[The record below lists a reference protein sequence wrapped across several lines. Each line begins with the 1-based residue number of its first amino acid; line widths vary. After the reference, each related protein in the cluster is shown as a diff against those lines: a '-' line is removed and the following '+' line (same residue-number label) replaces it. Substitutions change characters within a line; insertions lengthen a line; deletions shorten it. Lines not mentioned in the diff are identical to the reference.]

1 VNTVDDLRRA
11 FDRHLPATHDTA
23 GIVAGAY
30 AGAARVRRNRRIAA
44 TVAAAVAA
52 LLVAV
57 GIPLAAHRNT
67 TPAEPEPA
75 RSTADMTVDL
85 AGEAQFTVVQRA
97 ADGARQLLVA
107 DPAGGP
113 PEGSVIKAGEVW
125 AYDPGAFDPKALP
138 PGRTVR
144 VHGHDALLVPALSE
158 ERYEFLRD
166 VGAFATPPAADP
178 APGASGTFSSTSA
191 LEAAVVWRDPSG
203 IWITVSKTARRD
215 ILLAL
220 AEAVRVTE
228 PRPPAGP
235 VGLSWLPP
243 GLAVTHA
250 ETMERF
256 PGMYGQ
262 IELTVPEPGT
272 NVVAPPSQGPGATT
286 VTIRA
291 VQRSRTND
299 WADGIKLPAPTLTVA
314 GHPGWYFHGEMAGF
328 SFARSEGRLLID
340 TGSCGIRVDVADDS
354 LVTSFELLKMMSLA
368 TYGSCTDRTGW
379 APAVG

>member
-11 FDRHLPATHDTA
+11 FEEHLPAGHETA

-30 AGAARVRRNRRIAA
+30 AGAARIRRRRRITA

-52 LLVAV
+52 LLFAI
-57 GIPLAAHRNT
+57 GIPLAAHRAT
-67 TPAEPEPA
+67 VPAEPEPA
-75 RSTADMTVDL
+75 RTAAEMTIDL
-85 AGEAQFTVVQRA
+85 AGDSPFTVVQRA

-107 DPAGGP
+107 NGAGNRP
-113 PEGSVIKAGEVW
+113 DASATTKAGEVW
-125 AYDPGAFDPKALP
+125 AYDPGAFDPADLP

-144 VHGHDALLVPALSE
+144 VGGHHALLVPAVSKR
-158 ERYEFLRD
+158 RYAELEK
-166 VGAFATPPAADP
+166 VGAFRPPPTPLPSGAAYATAVFD
-178 APGASGTFSSTSA
+178 
-191 LEAAVVWRDPSG
+191 AAVVWRDPSG
-203 IWITVSKTARRD
+203 VWITVTGSGDRD

-220 AEAVRVTE
+220 AEAVRVSD

-235 VGLSWLPP
+235 VGLSWLPY

-250 ETMERF
+250 ETMEQF
-256 PGMYGQ
+256 PGLSAQ

-272 NVVAPPSQGPGATT
+272 NAVAPPSRGPGATT
-286 VTIRA
+286 VTIHTVRNTWT
-291 VQRSRTND
+291 SD

-314 GHPGWYFHGEMAGF
+314 GHAAWYFHGEMPGF
-328 SFARSEGRLLID
+328 TFGRSEGRLLID

-354 LVTSFELLKMMSLA
+354 VVTSYEILKMMNLA
-368 TYGSCTDRTGW
+368 TYGSCTDKTGW